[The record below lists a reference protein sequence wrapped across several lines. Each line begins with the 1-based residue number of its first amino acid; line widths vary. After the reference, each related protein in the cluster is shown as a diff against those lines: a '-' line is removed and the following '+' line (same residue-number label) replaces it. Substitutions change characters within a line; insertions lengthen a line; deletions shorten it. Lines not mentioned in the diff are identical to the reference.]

1 MKSLHNKTGK
11 EKHMTETDLF
21 KAKYRVYCSGTL
33 IYGCNYLQ
41 RARDFVKAMELQD
54 KQDGVYSPN
63 SYKIEHVPNY
73 H

>member
-1 MKSLHNKTGK
+1 
-11 EKHMTETDLF
+11 MTDVDLF

-33 IYGCNYLQ
+33 IYGCDYLE

-54 KQDGVYSPN
+54 KQDGVYSPS
-63 SYKIEHVPNY
+63 SYHIEAAPFY